1 MANKFPLIFDT
12 TDGNKIKEL
21 PSGDNL
27 NLQGSS
33 IVNVV
38 DISAFG
44 TIQADTIIVEN
55 LTANGG
61 NIASVA
67 ITGDYD
73 DLLNKPNI
81 FSGDY
86 ADLSNRPVLFSG
98 SYNDLSNKPV
108 IPTNL
113 SQLNNDAGYVT
124 NLTAILPVANVIG
137 IASVAVTNDYNDLIN
152 RPDVITREEFTDGSL
167 TIDVTNTGNLTGSV
181 FSEAG
186 DLLLDHINGVIP
198 AASLSGTAFIDIS
211 SPGVSDFNFIVT
223 GGLQS
228 QFIEVDN
235 LQLSGVMFA
244 NDSSALIDTDT
255 KSFFGDFVGNVNGN
269 ISNADIDG
277 LFIDSANG
285 ITISA
290 AGIINIPLASAVSI
304 NTTGAIGLT
313 STDDLNLTSS
323 SGAINID
330 AASEIF
336 LSAPT
341 IQIGNPESPGTINF
355 SYSTLT
361 GITSA
366 GIGNFTF
373 VGSVIDTDD
382 SSTITFTPAVR
393 FSSDVTVD
401 NDLTVSGS
409 IITSGT
415 GAPELVSDSDI
426 FLTAADRVIVN
437 SSPFKLASFSS
448 AQRDTLT
455 SQNGDMIY
463 NTTTNKFQGYANGIW
478 VDLH

>member
-44 TIQADTIIVEN
+44 TIQANTIIVEN
-55 LTANGG
+55 LTASGG

-108 IPTNL
+108 IPTDL

-124 NLTAILPVANVIG
+124 NLTATLPVANIVG
-137 IASVAVTNDYNDLIN
+137 LASVAVTNDYNDLSN
-152 RPDVITREEFTDGSL
+152 RPDIITRDEFTDGTL

-181 FSEAG
+181 FSENG
-186 DLLLDHINGVIP
+186 VLLLDHINGVIP
-198 AASLSGTAFIDIS
+198 AASLSGTAFIDINS
-211 SPGVSDFNFIVT
+211 SGVSDFNYIVT
-223 GGLQS
+223 GGMQS
-228 QFIEVDN
+228 QLIEVDN
-235 LQLSGVMFA
+235 VVLTGVMFA
-244 NDSSALIDTDT
+244 NDSAALIDTDT
-255 KSFFGDFVGNVNGN
+255 KSFFGDFVGNLNGN
-269 ISNADIDG
+269 VGNADIDG
-277 LFIDSANG
+277 MFIESQYG
-285 ITISA
+285 ITMSA
-290 AGIINIPLASAVSI
+290 LGGNITIPLASAVSV
-304 NTTGAIGLT
+304 NTTGAISLT
-313 STDDLNLTSS
+313 STDDLDLTSS
-323 SGAINID
+323 SGAITLD
-330 AASEIF
+330 AD
-336 LSAPT
+336 
-341 IQIGNPESPGTINF
+341 TINIGSAGSVINF
-355 SYSTLT
+355 EYSELN
-361 GITSA
+361 GIAAA
-366 GIGNFTF
+366 GIGNFTL

-409 IITSGT
+409 IISTGT

>member
-73 DLLNKPNI
+73 DLVNKPNI

-86 ADLSNRPVLFSG
+86 TDLSNRPVLFSG
-98 SYNDLSNKPV
+98 SYNDLFNKPV

-113 SQLNNDAGYVT
+113 SQLNNDAGYIT
-124 NLTAILPVANVIG
+124 NLTAVVPVANIVG
-137 IASVAVTNDYNDLIN
+137 LASVAVTNNYADLSN
-152 RPDVITREEFTDGSL
+152 KPDVITREEFTDGTL

-198 AASLSGTAFIDIS
+198 AASLSGTAFIDINS
-211 SPGVSDFNFIVT
+211 SGVSDFNYIVT
-223 GGLQS
+223 GGMQS

-235 LQLSGVMFA
+235 LQLTGVVFA
-244 NDSSALIDTDT
+244 NDSSVMIDTDT
-255 KSFFGDFVGNVNGN
+255 KAFFGDLVGNVFGN
-269 ISNADIDG
+269 ISNSDEDG
-277 LFIDSANG
+277 MFIDSANG

-290 AGIINIPLASAVSI
+290 TGIINIPVASAVTV

-313 STDDLNLTSS
+313 STDDLDLTSS
-323 SGAINID
+323 SGAITLD
-330 AASEIF
+330 AD
-336 LSAPT
+336 
-341 IQIGNPESPGTINF
+341 TINIGRAGSVINF
-355 SYSTLT
+355 EYSELN
-361 GITSA
+361 GISSA

-373 VGSVIDTDD
+373 IGSVIDTDD

-409 IITSGT
+409 IISTGT

-448 AQRDTLT
+448 TDRDALT

-463 NTTTNKFQGYANGIW
+463 NTTTNKFQGYANGSW

>member
-44 TIQADTIIVEN
+44 TIQANTIIVEN
-55 LTANGG
+55 LTASGG

-67 ITGDYD
+67 ITGNYD

-86 ADLSNRPVLFSG
+86 TDLSNRPVLFSG

-124 NLTAILPVANVIG
+124 NLTATLPVANIIG
-137 IASVAVTNDYNDLIN
+137 LASVAVTNNYNDLSN
-152 RPDVITREEFTDGSL
+152 RPDVITREEFTDGTL

-198 AASLSGTAFIDIS
+198 AASLSGTAFIDIN
-211 SPGVSDFNFIVT
+211 SPGVSDFNYIVT
-223 GGLQS
+223 GGMQS

-235 LQLSGVMFA
+235 LQLTGVAFA
-244 NDSSALIDTDT
+244 NDSSVMIDTDT
-255 KSFFGDFVGNVNGN
+255 KSFFGDFVGNVFGN

-277 LFIDSANG
+277 LFIDSPNG
-285 ITISA
+285 ITIA
-290 AGIINIPLASAVSI
+290 AGGIINIPVASAVTV
-304 NTTGAIGLT
+304 NTTGTIGLT
-313 STDDLNLTSS
+313 STDDLDLTSS
-323 SGAINID
+323 SGAITLD
-330 AASEIF
+330 AD
-336 LSAPT
+336 
-341 IQIGNPESPGTINF
+341 TINIGSAGSVINF
-355 SYSTLT
+355 EYSELN
-361 GITSA
+361 GIAAA
-366 GIGNFTF
+366 GIGNFTL

-382 SSTITFTPAVR
+382 SSTIRFTPAVR

-409 IITSGT
+409 IISTGT

-426 FLTAADRVIVN
+426 FLSAADRVIIN

-448 AQRDTLT
+448 TDRDALT

>member
-86 ADLSNRPVLFSG
+86 TDLSNRPVLFSG

-108 IPTNL
+108 IPTDL

-124 NLTAILPVANVIG
+124 NLTATLPVANIIG
-137 IASVAVTNDYNDLIN
+137 LASVAVTNDYNDLSN
-152 RPDVITREEFTDGSL
+152 RPDVITREEFTDGTL

-198 AASLSGTAFIDIS
+198 AASLSGTAFIDINS
-211 SPGVSDFNFIVT
+211 SGTSDFNFIVT
-223 GGLQS
+223 GGMQT

-235 LQLSGVMFA
+235 LVLTGVMFA

-255 KSFFGDFVGNVNGN
+255 KSFFGDFVGNLNGN
-269 ISNADIDG
+269 VFNSDDDG
-277 LFIDSANG
+277 MFITSANG

-290 AGIINIPLASAVSI
+290 TGIINIPVASAVTV
-304 NTTGAIGLT
+304 NTTGAISLT
-313 STDDLNLTSS
+313 STDDLDLTSS
-323 SGAINID
+323 SGAITFD
-330 AASEIF
+330 AD
-336 LSAPT
+336 
-341 IQIGNPESPGTINF
+341 TINIGRAGSVINF
-355 SYSTLT
+355 EYSDLN

-393 FSSDVTVD
+393 FNSDVTVD

-409 IITSGT
+409 IISTGT

>member
-44 TIQADTIIVEN
+44 TIQANTIIVEN
-55 LTANGG
+55 LTASGG

-67 ITGDYD
+67 ITGDYN
-73 DLLNKPNI
+73 DLINKPNI

-86 ADLSNRPVLFSG
+86 ADLFNQPVLFSG
-98 SYNDLSNKPV
+98 NYNDLSNKPV
-108 IPTNL
+108 IPANL

-124 NLTAILPVANVIG
+124 NLTAIVPVANVTG
-137 IASVAVTNDYNDLIN
+137 IASVAITNDYNDLSN
-152 RPDVITREEFTDGSL
+152 RPDVITREEFTDGTL

-186 DLLLDHINGVIP
+186 DLLIDHVNGVIP
-198 AASLSGTAFIDIS
+198 AASLSGTAFIDINS
-211 SPGVSDFNFIVT
+211 SGVSDFNFIVT

-235 LQLSGVMFA
+235 VQLTGVLFA
-244 NDSSALIDTDT
+244 NDSSTLIDTDT
-255 KSFFGDFVGNVNGN
+255 KAFFGDFVGNVYGN
-269 ISNADIDG
+269 IFNTDIDG
-277 LFIDSANG
+277 LFLDSANG

-290 AGIINIPLASAVSI
+290 AGIINIPLASAVTV
-304 NTTGAIGLT
+304 NTTGNISLT

-323 SGAINID
+323 SGAINLD
-330 AASEIF
+330 API
-336 LSAPT
+336 
-341 IQIGNPESPGTINF
+341 IQIGNTESPGTINF
-355 SYSTLT
+355 AYSTLT

-373 VGSVIDTDD
+373 VNSVIDTDD

-401 NDLTVSGS
+401 NDLTVAGS

-426 FLTAADRVIVN
+426 FLTAADRVIIN

-448 AQRDTLT
+448 AQRDLLT

-463 NTTTNKFQGYANGIW
+463 NTTTNKFQGYANGSW